1 MTTTRQ
7 QITLDKV
14 TSIVHDL
21 WALARASFDNLP
33 SGPIPVF
40 DLKTKED
47 AKRPGIGFPIAVLN
61 TLPEDAVLPFVMHE
75 VAVIVTFYRT
85 ECQPTEGDLAE
96 TWSEL
101 VAAVRE
107 YDAWVDQ
114 QLANEASQATK
125 H

>member
-1 MTTTRQ
+1 MTTQ

-21 WALARASFDNLP
+21 WELARASFDNLP

-40 DLKTKED
+40 DLKTKGD
-47 AKRPGIGFPIAVLN
+47 AKRPGIGFPIAILN
-61 TLPEDAVLPFVMHE
+61 TLPEDAVVPLVMHE
-75 VAVIVTFYRT
+75 VAGIVTFYRT
-85 ECQPTEGDLAE
+85 QGQPTLADLEE
-96 TWSEL
+96 TWDEL

-107 YDAWVDQ
+107 YDRWVDE